1 MDHGWGLLLDLVS
14 VLTGAVVLGVF
25 LERIRQSA
33 VIGYILAG
41 VILGPSALGLIS
53 DPARVGLIAEAGV
66 ALLLFTIGLEFSF
79 AKLRAMGWS
88 ALGPALFQIL
98 TTGLVVAGICMAM
111 GFKPGPAVA
120 LGAIIALSS
129 TAIVMRILKD
139 TGALD
144 AVHGRASI
152 GVLLVQDA
160 ALVPLVLLFAF
171 LSPAGAQVAQDF
183 SFASL
188 GLGVVVVLASY
199 IVLTRL
205 VPRAFLSSVMG
216 RNRELPILLSIL
228 ICMAAA
234 YVAHTLGV
242 SPSLGA
248 FLAGMLLAETSFSE
262 QLRVDVAPLR
272 TLFVTIFF
280 TSVGLLADVR
290 WVAANLLLVLGLVV
304 AVLLVKTAVAFVG
317 FRLFRQT
324 IVHSLAAGICISQV
338 GELSFVLGQL
348 GASKGVLDSGTLQA
362 VNSVAI
368 ITLVLSPL
376 LVASAPR
383 AARSLAKR
391 LFRLRTLAKDTRERS
406 PQPKL
411 SGHTVV
417 AGLGEAGVAFV
428 EALSELPG
436 QMVLIDVNPKT
447 VHDWRTKG
455 FEAHLGD
462 ATNPETLIHAGIAN
476 ADLFVVAVSDHESA
490 RLAVV
495 GAKQVNPEIHV
506 VARARY
512 HRFAAAIDA
521 AGATVVVDE
530 ERRVGE
536 ELAREALRCR
546 QATL

>member
-1 MDHGWGLLLDLVS
+1 MDHGWGLLLDLVA
-14 VLTGAVVLGVF
+14 VLTGAVVLGVL

-41 VILGPSALGLIS
+41 VLLGPSVLGLIS

-79 AKLRAMGWS
+79 PKLRAMGWA
-88 ALGPALFQIL
+88 ALGPALFQIVG
-98 TTGLVVAGICMAM
+98 TGLVIAGLCMAM
-111 GFKPGPAVA
+111 GFKLGPAVA

-144 AVHGRASI
+144 AVHGRAAV

-183 SFASL
+183 SLESL
-188 GLGVVVVLASY
+188 GLGVVVVLAAY
-199 IVLTRL
+199 VVLTRL

-290 WVAANLLLVLGLVV
+290 WVGGNLLLVLGLVG
-304 AVLLVKTAVAFVG
+304 AVLAVKTAVAFVG

-348 GASKGVLDSGTLQA
+348 GASKGVLDTWTLQA

-368 ITLVLSPL
+368 ITLVVSPM

-391 LFRLRTLAKDTRERS
+391 LFRLRTLAKDTRERGA
-406 PQPKL
+406 QPKL
-411 SGHTVV
+411 AGHTVV
-417 AGLGEAGVAFV
+417 AGLGEAGIAFV
-428 EALSELPG
+428 EALSEQPG
-436 QMVLIDVNPKT
+436 QMVLIDVNPRV
-447 VHDWRTKG
+447 VHEWRTKG

-462 ATNPETLIHAGIAN
+462 ATNPETLVHAGIAN

-512 HRFAAAIDA
+512 HRFAPAIDA

-546 QATL
+546 QASL